1 MGKIKRQRD
10 RRGSREGHH
19 LLVDWQRLGASC
31 LLKALCWP
39 RGWECAW
46 VKVCVCV
53 CVPRW
58 LKVMVCINREGICAS
73 VLSWIF
79 FLRFIDFYL
88 AASPRTRRQIACACV
103 CLCLTCGTPAQT
115 AVSMARAA
123 SCHRKAGLP
132 ELRAPLQLVCVH
144 SGFLILDILQHHRR
158 VKVHTFINKWRKW
171 VSYSCSCI
179 SATFYFGTKL
189 CPRSACLRKS
199 NC

>member
-1 MGKIKRQRD
+1 MGEDQKTTRQERIE
-10 RRGSREGHH
+10 RGSPP
-19 LLVDWQRLGASC
+19 
-31 LLKALCWP
+31 P
-39 RGWECAW
+39 RGLTEARRFLSIKSL
-46 VKVCVCV
+46 VLTTGLRVCLSESVCV

-189 CPRSACLRKS
+189 CPRSVCLRKS